1 MSTKRACDRL
11 SSASREPMAADTYTA
26 NTRHRGGTTARGGRH
41 GRVQERGRTRTLR
54 HLLATAAALGSS
66 KPHTIKSLET
76 FAGESCGDGIRR
88 RARQGAAAA
97 HEARLGIEMREFR
110 FGIIG

>member
-76 FAGESCGDGIRR
+76 FAGESCGDGMRG
-88 RARQGAAAA
+88 RARQGAG
-97 HEARLGIEMREFR
+97 RLRMKRVWR
-110 FGIIG
+110 LR

>member
-11 SSASREPMAADTYTA
+11 SSTSREPMAADTWP
-26 NTRHRGGTTARGGRH
+26 TRVTPRHDGAGWGGVAVWKSAG
-41 GRVQERGRTRTLR
+41 EPCTLR

-76 FAGESCGDGIRR
+76 FAGESCGDGMRR
-88 RARQGAAAA
+88 RTRRGGGL
-97 HEARLGIEMREFR
+97 R
-110 FGIIG
+110 